1 MMKPGPRRPNRQRL
15 DVHPVPIAERK
26 ILLVHEVEVASGSQ
40 VRRMAPDVCDIER
53 QVGRDFA
60 LQLVMSVFGVAL
72 LVGAGGATLSVR
84 AHLAK

>member
-1 MMKPGPRRPNRQRL
+1 MIVGALGAVASLAVVFAGAGPVTSVMAAFL
-15 DVHPVPIAERK
+15 DVLPFNF
-26 ILLVHEVEVASGSQ
+26 
-40 VRRMAPDVCDIER
+40 
-53 QVGRDFA
+53 GRDFA